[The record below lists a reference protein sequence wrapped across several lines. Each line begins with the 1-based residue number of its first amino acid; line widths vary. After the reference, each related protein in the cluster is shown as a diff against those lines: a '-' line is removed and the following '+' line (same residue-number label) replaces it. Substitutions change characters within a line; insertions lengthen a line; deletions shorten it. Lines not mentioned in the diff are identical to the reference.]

1 MDENSIFKNPSEV
14 VKEPIPSENNP
25 IVPPQSSV
33 TPPPVPPPAPPS
45 TPPYQPEEIREGSS
59 IFSKIFKIILGFA
72 FVSVIGYVAANFI
85 LPRFFPPSEEN
96 KVMLTYW
103 GIWEEGEQIQPV
115 IEEFEK
121 QNPNIKVEYA
131 KQNINEYKER
141 LVTRSNNGNGPDI
154 FSFHNTWVPM
164 LSDLLLPLP
173 SDVISKEDFAANYYP
188 VIQTDLIRDG
198 AIYGMPVQIDTLNLF
213 INKDLFD
220 AAGLNPPTTWIE
232 FSNYSRQL
240 TVKDESG
247 KIITSGAAMGTFAN
261 VDNAPEIVSMLFVQ
275 NGVNLREISSTQE
288 AASDALSFYTSF
300 ALPPYNVWDKTLDQS
315 VRMFANG
322 SLAMYFGYSWDYF
335 AIKSINPNLS
345 FEIYPVPHL
354 PDQNKT
360 IASYWAEG
368 VLSKSR
374 HQKEALA
381 FIKHLT
387 SKESLQ
393 KLYAEEAK
401 VRNFGEP
408 YPRIDMAESLSNSV
422 VYPFVKSASFA
433 VSTYF
438 ADGTFDNGLNANANF
453 HLETAV
459 NSILAGESPQSAAA
473 ALSEGVSQVLTEYGL

>member
-1 MDENSIFKNPSEV
+1 
-14 VKEPIPSENNP
+14 
-25 IVPPQSSV
+25 
-33 TPPPVPPPAPPS
+33 
-45 TPPYQPEEIREGSS
+45 
-59 IFSKIFKIILGFA
+59 
-72 FVSVIGYVAANFI
+72 
-85 LPRFFPPSEEN
+85 
-96 KVMLTYW
+96 
-103 GIWEEGEQIQPV
+103 
-115 IEEFEK
+115 
-121 QNPNIKVEYA
+121 
-131 KQNINEYKER
+131 
-141 LVTRSNNGNGPDI
+141 
-154 FSFHNTWVPM
+154 
-164 LSDLLLPLP
+164 
-173 SDVISKEDFAANYYP
+173 
-188 VIQTDLIRDG
+188 
-198 AIYGMPVQIDTLNLF
+198 
-213 INKDLFD
+213 
-220 AAGLNPPTTWIE
+220 
-232 FSNYSRQL
+232 
-240 TVKDESG
+240 
-247 KIITSGAAMGTFAN
+247 
-261 VDNAPEIVSMLFVQ
+261 
-275 NGVNLREISSTQE
+275 
-288 AASDALSFYTSF
+288 
-300 ALPPYNVWDKTLDQS
+300 
-315 VRMFANG
+315 MFANG